1 MLRFKKISKRPKML
15 FRLTGLT
22 VEQFTNLSLKL
33 NPLWRQTEKKRHT
46 IKTQIT
52 INTKGKILMARKSY
66 PGRVHDYN
74 IFKQENT
81 AEKLSRQSSHY
92 VDCGY
97 DVAPNDYPECN
108 IIMPVK
114 RRKNHSALTRAEKR
128 FNRKHSRIRILV
140 EHVLSRMKKY
150 QILAQVYRHKIMD
163 YNQRFRNIAA
173 LVNFRLATAAI

>member
-1 MLRFKKISKRPKML
+1 
-15 FRLTGLT
+15 
-22 VEQFTNLSLKL
+22 
-33 NPLWRQTEKKRHT
+33 
-46 IKTQIT
+46 
-52 INTKGKILMARKSY
+52 MARKSY

-97 DVAPNDYPECN
+97 DGAPNDYPECN

-140 EHVLSRMKKY
+140 EHVLSRMKNIKFWLRY
-150 QILAQVYRHKIMD
+150 TVIKSWITISDLEILLPSLTSGWQLLLFKINVPLMV
-163 YNQRFRNIAA
+163 FP
-173 LVNFRLATAAI
+173 